1 LLYFIVH
8 SDTLSVFKKSSDTN
22 SAHLELKVKFHHNLI
37 SIDNNP
43 KLLSSVIAQALDELG
58 EKIDLENKKAAI
70 AIDDSILAHSLGN
83 ISKKKQSNLSKQIK
97 EELQSK
103 WKELVKNYFS
113 ISENKKS
120 SRNIFHTVEMNHY
133 LREKIKLNFNNFGI
147 DIKFLVPISS
157 VVLSGIKSTQY
168 AVTKSSQIYSIFNY
182 SKKGFS
188 FHSGRFRGKEKGFKK
203 IIGLGNMI
211 QVKEK
216 DLKSPNL
223 KYIIFNEIKIVEFLA
238 KIIKDS
244 TPILNFVKPFG
255 VQILGDKNYSKAKI
269 TIDKNDYSYIFRY
282 FQNGIAGLLT
292 LTLLSLT
299 LITISDVDFLYNETP
314 INVQEFSDKKQ
325 SPPSISRLDQYR
337 INSYAII
344 DEFLTI
350 AESEKIN
357 KIQSITMI
365 DNRIS
370 IDTKSNDGIGGT
382 YIAKSSSKIPFIDQ
396 SMPAYDLITLV
407 SNLDNTNQF
416 KRINGS
422 FLDMASDNL
431 IIRSDNI
438 DIAMKILESVKKY
451 NNLILRKIAY
461 TKSDNSVHLY
471 ITVLRL

>member
-1 LLYFIVH
+1 MLYFIVH
-8 SDTLSVFKKSSDTN
+8 SDTLSVFEKSSDIN

-37 SIDNNP
+37 SIDNNS

-58 EKIDLENKKAAI
+58 EKIDLENKEAAI
-70 AIDDSILAHSLGN
+70 AIDDSILSHSLSN
-83 ISKKKQSNLSKQIK
+83 ISKKKQSNLSENIKQ
-97 EELQSK
+97 ELKSK
-103 WKELVKNYFS
+103 WKELFRNYFS
-113 ISENKKS
+113 ISESKKS
-120 SRNIFHTVEMNHY
+120 SKNIFHTAEMNHY

-147 DIKFLVPISS
+147 DIRFLVPISS

-168 AVTKSSQIYSIFNY
+168 AVTKSSRIYSIFNY

-188 FHSGRFRGKEKGFKK
+188 FHNGSFTGKEKGFKR
-203 IIGLGNMI
+203 IIGLGNVI
-211 QVKEK
+211 KVKEK
-216 DLKSPNL
+216 DLKTPNL
-223 KYIIFNEIKIVEFLA
+223 KYIIFNDIKVVEFLA

-255 VQILGDKNYSKAKI
+255 VQILGDENHSQAKMI
-269 TIDKNDYSYIFRY
+269 LDKSDYSYLLRY
-282 FQNGIAGLLT
+282 LQNGIAGLLT
-292 LTLLSLT
+292 LGLLSLT
-299 LITISDVDFLYNETP
+299 LVTISDVNFVYNETP
-314 INVQEFSDKKQ
+314 LNVQEVPEKEQ
-325 SPPSISRLDQYR
+325 SIPSISRLDKYR

-350 AESEKIN
+350 AESDN
-357 KIQSITMI
+357 MSKIQSITMI

-382 YIAKSSSKIPFIDQ
+382 YIAKSSKLPFIDQ
-396 SMPAYDLITLV
+396 SMPVYDLITLV

-431 IIRSDNI
+431 VIRCDSI
-438 DIAMKILESVKKY
+438 DISMRILDSIKQY

-461 TKSDNSVHLY
+461 TKSDDSVHLY
-471 ITVLRL
+471 VTVLRL

>member
-1 LLYFIVH
+1 
-8 SDTLSVFKKSSDTN
+8 
-22 SAHLELKVKFHHNLI
+22 
-37 SIDNNP
+37 
-43 KLLSSVIAQALDELG
+43 
-58 EKIDLENKKAAI
+58 
-70 AIDDSILAHSLGN
+70 
-83 ISKKKQSNLSKQIK
+83 
-97 EELQSK
+97 
-103 WKELVKNYFS
+103 
-113 ISENKKS
+113 
-120 SRNIFHTVEMNHY
+120 MNHY

-157 VVLSGIKSTQY
+157 IVLSGIKSTQY

-188 FHSGRFRGKEKGFKK
+188 FHSGRLRGKEKGFKK

-223 KYIIFNEIKIVEFLA
+223 KYIIFNEVKIVEFLA

-244 TPILNFVKPFG
+244 TPILNFIKPFG

-282 FQNGIAGLLT
+282 LQNGIAGLLT
-292 LTLLSLT
+292 LGLLGLT
-299 LITISDVDFLYNETP
+299 LITISDVDFLYNEIP
-314 INVQEFSDKKQ
+314 INIQEVSDKKQ
-325 SPPSISRLDQYR
+325 STPSISRLDKYR

-350 AESEKIN
+350 VGSENIN
-357 KIQSITMI
+357 KIQRVTMV
-365 DNRIS
+365 DNRIT
-370 IDTKSNDGIGGT
+370 IDTNSNDGIGGT
-382 YIAKSSSKIPFIDQ
+382 YIAKLSKMPFIDQ
-396 SMPAYDLITLV
+396 SIPAYDLIALV

-416 KRINGS
+416 ERINGS

-431 IIRSDNI
+431 IIRSDSI
-438 DIAMKILESVKKY
+438 DIAMTILESVKKY

-471 ITVLRL
+471 VTVLRL